1 MKIHHATKAKAAK
14 FKIVLSVEDNEVVAT
29 GKDGTRLAAGLQ
41 GNKVLEDAITRQ
53 TGKPA
58 KGTPEGK
65 IAAKAAPKPG
75 KTLDGYDAGAMR
87 AASIAALK
95 RSAEADPY
103 ETLAKEDGWKKTRWG
118 FSKEGEESVHADSW
132 QALCQDQGLEL
143 ETDDSDADQSK
154 SIVKAKYKAKYKP
167 TKDKCGDELSFR
179 IHDHVSRED
188 DAGELKVNLDLLRN
202 FAKANECWV
211 PAYASLRSRT
221 GAWNAGM
228 ARMNIANRLR
238 ARLRRI
244 AKEQGR
250 PFNIDKDIVWN

>member
-1 MKIHHATKAKAAK
+1 MKIHHATRAKSRK
-14 FKIVLSVEDNEVVAT
+14 FGIVLTVEDNTVVAT
-29 GKDGTRLAAGLQ
+29 DAKNINVVLATGLQ
-41 GNKVLEDAITRQ
+41 GNKVLEDAITRK

-65 IAAKAAPKPG
+65 AAAKAAPKPV
-75 KTLDGYDAGAMR
+75 KPAPVV
-87 AASIAALK
+87 
-95 RSAEADPY
+95 DPY
-103 ETLAKEDGWKKTRWG
+103 ETLAREDGWKKTRWG
-118 FSKEGEESVHADSW
+118 FSKEGEPSLRSANWKD
-132 QALCQDQGLEL
+132 LCADQGLEL
-143 ETDDSDADQSK
+143 ETEDDESDADQSK

-188 DAGELKVNLDLLRN
+188 DAGELKVVLDLLRN

-211 PAYASLRSRT
+211 TAYASLRSRT

-228 ARMNIANRLR
+228 ARMNVANRLR

-244 AKEQGR
+244 AKEQER